1 MTSHWWSSP
10 VTISGTLD
18 CWKQSTVIPS
28 CMLQRGVLSG
38 KLEMYATILPLL
50 RNPRSSKILW
60 RKYIFKLAIT
70 RSLIVLSI
78 LIMPVRHQEAT
89 LFSVLLSALI
99 GSFFSRGYA
108 KHRNDYLLG
117 DRLCKCVTH
126 SDVNFWPRT
135 WRVWVPV
142 SCKPPKLSEVKAA
155 ILVLVERFFES
166 V

>member
-1 MTSHWWSSP
+1 MGWVP
-10 VTISGTLD
+10 APTLD
-18 CWKQSTVIPS
+18 
-28 CMLQRGVLSG
+28 
-38 KLEMYATILPLL
+38 ATKSMI
-50 RNPRSSKILW
+50 
-60 RKYIFKLAIT
+60 
-70 RSLIVLSI
+70 
-78 LIMPVRHQEAT
+78 
-89 LFSVLLSALI
+89 SVKVMSQF
-99 GSFFSRGYA
+99 SFFSRGYA

-142 SCKPPKLSEVKAA
+142 SCKPPKLPEVKAA